1 MITFGLF
8 LIVTPD
14 YSRVVGRT
22 GTGSSGCKFLCALR
36 SSSKTRC
43 NARHADQRGTT
54 VRQLLLILAFCSLAM
69 ADEGNS
75 PSSQPALTIYNQNFF
90 VAREHL
96 PLDLKP
102 GVNHIEFAGVAAHV
116 EPDSVILRDPAGR
129 TLQVLEQNYRND
141 PVSQELL
148 LSFYEGKTIEFL
160 VQPGQVVKGKIIR
173 SGYVPSYSYGQAYQQ
188 QPAYSQPIIEVD
200 GVLRF
205 GLPGQPMF
213 PALSGDSILKPTLSW
228 LLQTDKPGSFESEVS
243 YVSGGMNWHAD
254 YNLVVSDSTA
264 NQTNLVDL
272 VGWITMQNQSGKTFE
287 NALIKLM
294 AGDVNKLVP
303 AAVPMAKAMA
313 GALRAEED
321 RAANVVQ
328 EKSFDEFHLYTLQRP
343 TTIHDQETKQV
354 EFVSGTGIRAQRLY
368 IYDGAQIAQYGYYS
382 FGQVVQDPSYGTQ
395 SNNKVWVMQE
405 FKNSE
410 ANHLGLPLPKGRL
423 RFYRRDTDGHLEFI
437 GENSIDHTPKD
448 ETLRLYT
455 GNAFDIVG
463 ERKRT
468 NFHVESSQHW
478 MDESFEI
485 HVRNHKREAATIRV
499 VEHLY
504 RCNNWKLM
512 EQSTPSHK
520 TDAQTVEFPVSV
532 KPDGESVIS
541 YTVHYS
547 W

>member
-1 MITFGLF
+1 VNT
-8 LIVTPD
+8 
-14 YSRVVGRT
+14 
-22 GTGSSGCKFLCALR
+22 
-36 SSSKTRC
+36 
-43 NARHADQRGTT
+43 
-54 VRQLLLILAFCSLAM
+54 LLLTLALCFAATAQEKSITP
-69 ADEGNS
+69 ES
-75 PSSQPALTIYNQNFF
+75 RPALTIYNQNFF

-96 PLDLKP
+96 PLDLKS
-102 GVNHIEFAGVAAHV
+102 GANHIEYAGIAAHV
-116 EPDSVILRDPAGR
+116 EPDSVILRDPDGR
-129 TLQVLEQNYRND
+129 TLQILEQNYRND

-148 LSFYEGKTIEFL
+148 LSFYEGKTIEFQ
-160 VQPGQVVKGKIIR
+160 VQPEQIIKGKVIR
-173 SGYVPSYSYGQAYQQ
+173 SGYVPSYSYANGYQQ

-205 GLPGQPMF
+205 GLPGQPLF

-228 LLQTDKPGSFESEVS
+228 LLETDKPGAFDAELS

-254 YNLVVSDSTA
+254 YNLVVADGA

-287 NALIKLM
+287 NAQIKLM
-294 AGDVNKLVP
+294 AGDVNKLAP
-303 AAVPMAKAMA
+303 PGAPMAISGAMKARLA
-313 GALRAEED
+313 DERAE
-321 RAANVVQ
+321 NVVQ
-328 EKSFDEFHLYTLQRP
+328 EKSFDEFHLYTLQRA

-354 EFVSGTGIRAQRLY
+354 EFVSATGVHSQRLY
-368 IYDGAQIAQYGYYS
+368 VYDGAQVAQYGYYNPD
-382 FGQVVQDPSYGTQ
+382 QIRQDPSYGTQ
-395 SNNKVWVMQE
+395 SNSKVFVMQE

-410 ANHLGLPLPKGRL
+410 ANHLGIALPKGRL

-468 NFHVESSQHW
+468 NYHVENSQHW

-485 HVRNHKREAATIRV
+485 RVRNHKKEAANIRV

-504 RCNNWKLM
+504 RCNNWKLA
-512 EQSTPSHK
+512 EQSTASRK
-520 TDAQTVEFPVSV
+520 IDAQTIEFPVTV
-532 KPDGESVIS
+532 KPDGETAVT

>member
-1 MITFGLF
+1 M
-8 LIVTPD
+8 
-14 YSRVVGRT
+14 
-22 GTGSSGCKFLCALR
+22 
-36 SSSKTRC
+36 KT
-43 NARHADQRGTT
+43 
-54 VRQLLLILAFCSLAM
+54 LLLSLALCL
-69 ADEGNS
+69 AATAQEKS
-75 PSSQPALTIYNQNFF
+75 TTPESRPALTIYNQNFF

-96 PLDLKP
+96 PLDLKS
-102 GVNHIEFAGVAAHV
+102 GANHIEYTGVAAHV

-129 TLQVLEQNYRND
+129 TLQILEQNYRND

-148 LSFYEGKTIEFL
+148 LSFYEGKTIEFQI
-160 VQPGQVVKGKIIR
+160 QPGQIIKGKIVR
-173 SGYVPSYSYGQAYQQ
+173 SGYVPSYSYANGYQQ

-205 GLPGQPMF
+205 GLPGQPLF

-228 LLQTDKPGSFESEVS
+228 LLETDKPGAFDAELS

-254 YNLVVSDSTA
+254 YNLVVADGTS
-264 NQTNLVDL
+264 QTNLVDL

-287 NALIKLM
+287 NAQIKLM
-294 AGDVNKLVP
+294 AGDVNKLMP
-303 AAVPMAKAMA
+303 PGVPMAKAMA

-328 EKSFDEFHLYTLQRP
+328 EKSFDEFHLYTLQRS

-354 EFVSGTGIRAQRLY
+354 EFVSATGIHSQRLY
-368 IYDGAQIAQYGYYS
+368 VYDGAQVAQYTYYNPE
-382 FGQVVQDPSYGTQ
+382 QIRQDPSYGTQ
-395 SNNKVWVMQE
+395 SNPKVFVMQE

-410 ANHLGLPLPKGRL
+410 ANHLGIALPKGRL

-463 ERKRT
+463 ERKRI
-468 NFHVESSQHW
+468 NYHVETSQHW

-485 HVRNHKREAATIRV
+485 RVRNHKKEPANIRV
-499 VEHLY
+499 VAK
-504 RCNNWKLM
+504 RRN
-512 EQSTPSHK
+512 
-520 TDAQTVEFPVSV
+520 
-532 KPDGESVIS
+532 
-541 YTVHYS
+541 
-547 W
+547 

>member
-1 MITFGLF
+1 VKQLF
-8 LIVTPD
+8 I
-14 YSRVVGRT
+14 
-22 GTGSSGCKFLCALR
+22 
-36 SSSKTRC
+36 
-43 NARHADQRGTT
+43 
-54 VRQLLLILAFCSLAM
+54 ILAVCVSAM
-69 ADEGNS
+69 AQDKSS
-75 PSSQPALTIYNQNFF
+75 PASDSQPALTIYNQNFF

-96 PLDLKP
+96 SLDLKS
-102 GVNHIEFAGVAAHV
+102 GANRIQYAGIAAHV

-129 TLQVLEQNYRND
+129 TLQILEQNYRND

-148 LSFYEGKTIEFL
+148 LSFYEGKTIEFQI
-160 VQPGQVVKGKIIR
+160 QPGQIVKGKIVR
-173 SGYVPSYSYGQAYQQ
+173 SGYVPSYSYANGYQQ

-205 GLPGQPMF
+205 GLPGQPLF
-213 PALSGDSILKPTLSW
+213 PALSADSILKPTLSW
-228 LLQTDKPGSFESEVS
+228 LLETDKPGAIDAELS

-254 YNLVVSDSTA
+254 YNLVVADGAA

-287 NALIKLM
+287 NAQIKLM
-294 AGDVNKLVP
+294 AGDVNKILPAPVAMNM
-303 AAVPMAKAMA
+303 AAVAKGRMADEAMSP
-313 GALRAEED
+313 
-321 RAANVVQ
+321 VVQ

-343 TTIHDQETKQV
+343 TTLHDEETKQV
-354 EFVSGTGIRAQRLY
+354 EFVSATGIRSQRLY
-368 IYDGAQIAQYGYYS
+368 VYDGAQIAQYTYYNPE
-382 FGQVVQDPSYGTQ
+382 QIRQDPTYGTQ
-395 SNNKVWVMQE
+395 SNPKVFVMQE

-410 ANHLGLPLPKGRL
+410 ANHLGIPLPKGRL

-468 NFHVESSQHW
+468 NYHVETSQRW

-485 HVRNHKREAATIRV
+485 RVRNHKKEAASVRV

-504 RCNNWKLM
+504 RCNNWKLA
-512 EQSTPSHK
+512 EQSTASRK
-520 TDAQTVEFPVSV
+520 IDAQTIEFPITV
-532 KPDGESVIS
+532 KPDGEAVVT